1 MKKIARI
8 KLSFFKTFN
17 IFKKEISRMKQITL
31 MEAYLI
37 EILRSNDVSK
47 NDILQAVENK
57 KVTKFQTYHKDFDFT
72 LLYELQKNL
81 KDILIKGYQ
90 VKFLTLSGLKN
101 LLRMKYDIEEGN
113 DYDTKVTRIE
123 KHILTKKEYK
133 DIKKRISTK
142 LIIIYT

>member
-1 MKKIARI
+1 
-8 KLSFFKTFN
+8 
-17 IFKKEISRMKQITL
+17 MKQITL

-72 LLYELQKNL
+72 LLYELQKDL

-90 VKFLTLSGLKN
+90 VKFLTLPGLKN
-101 LLRMKYDIEEGN
+101 LLRMKYDKEEGN
-113 DYDTKVTRIE
+113 DYETKETSLE
-123 KHILTKKEYK
+123 NLSLTKKELE
-133 DIKKRISTK
+133 DIKKWLSPNWSVIEKEESYSIVPTAQ
-142 LIIIYT
+142 LS